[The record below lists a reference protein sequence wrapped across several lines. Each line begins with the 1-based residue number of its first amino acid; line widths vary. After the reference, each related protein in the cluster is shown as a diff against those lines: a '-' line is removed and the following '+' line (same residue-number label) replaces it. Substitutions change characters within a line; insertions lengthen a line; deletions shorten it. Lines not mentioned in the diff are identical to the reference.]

1 MQYRIEG
8 GSLPAVIINMNPGEQ
23 LICDTGVVALMDTTC
38 TMDIRLVKGAKN
50 LLLGGEGVVD
60 TVITGPGKVC
70 LQTMSVPKLAKL
82 LIPFLPK
89 PEK

>member
-1 MQYRIEG
+1 
-8 GSLPAVIINMNPGEQ
+8 
-23 LICDTGVVALMDTTC
+23 
-38 TMDIRLVKGAKN
+38 MDIQLVKGAKN

-82 LIPFLPK
+82 LIPLMPQPK
-89 PEK
+89 K